1 MKNPATL
8 FFATGAIFVL
18 IGMGWGIQMS
28 ATQDHSLSAAHAHLN
43 LIGFVVMSVYGTYY
57 ALTPAAAATRLAWF
71 HYALATLSVVVM
83 IPGIVMAIREVDET
97 AVKLGS
103 LLVVAS
109 MALFLY
115 TLLRKGV
122 GRAGAV

>member
-1 MKNPATL
+1 
-8 FFATGAIFVL
+8 
-18 IGMGWGIQMS
+18 
-28 ATQDHSLSAAHAHLN
+28 
-43 LIGFVVMSVYGTYY
+43 
-57 ALTPAAAATRLAWF
+57 
-71 HYALATLSVVVM
+71 M

-115 TLLRKGV
+115 TLLSKGV